1 MSKRATN
8 NVLAV
13 IIIATGV
20 ILGDTSQLSLPA
32 LSLPTLR
39 NDSPSLTD
47 FGSRVRESMPDRGK
61 ARQLGL
67 VAGEFARQ
75 VEFDGSLPEP
85 RVTDTAVAIGFLKDM
100 NGYAFQGEV
109 LATEGYR
116 TVVKAEFDRRFQA
129 DGKGKDLGPDVR
141 QQLVTFFREIQHAL
155 E

>member
-1 MSKRATN
+1 
-8 NVLAV
+8 
-13 IIIATGV
+13 
-20 ILGDTSQLSLPA
+20 
-32 LSLPTLR
+32 
-39 NDSPSLTD
+39 
-47 FGSRVRESMPDRGK
+47 
-61 ARQLGL
+61 
-67 VAGEFARQ
+67 
-75 VEFDGSLPEP
+75 
-85 RVTDTAVAIGFLKDM
+85 M